1 MKSSG
6 IGGQAVIEGVMMQ
19 NQDVYAVAVR
29 KPDGEIEVAKDTWQA
44 FTKKHKAF
52 NIPFVRGIFNFVD
65 SMRLGMRILTFSA
78 GFYEEEAGAET
89 GGSTASE
96 TDRRKD
102 GLTEA
107 EEKKEEKNGEEEKEG
122 KGESLLM
129 GLVMALA
136 VVLALGIFFVLPMFL
151 SNLFRSFVTSR
162 ALMGL
167 IEGVI
172 RLVIF
177 VGYVLLISLM
187 KDIRRVFMYH
197 GAEHK
202 CINCVEHGLDLTVEN
217 VRRSSKQHKR
227 CGTSFL
233 LFVVF
238 ISILFS
244 MVIQVDSVWLKIAL
258 RILLIPVIAGISYEI
273 LKLAGRSDNWLINLV
288 SKPGLLLQ
296 RLTTREP
303 EDDMI
308 EVAIRSVE
316 EVFDWR
322 AYEAENFGKSFPEG
336 GKDPE
341 AADASGKE
349 AAASG
354 EAG

>member
-29 KPDGEIEVAKDTWQA
+29 KPDGEIEVAKDTWQT
-44 FTKKHKAF
+44 FTKKHRAL
-52 NIPFVRGIFNFVD
+52 NVPFVRGIFNFID
-65 SMRLGMRILTFSA
+65 SMRLGMKILSFSA
-78 GFYEEEAGAET
+78 SFYEEEEEEKG
-89 GGSTASE
+89 
-96 TDRRKD
+96 KD
-102 GLTEA
+102 
-107 EEKKEEKNGEEEKEG
+107 EKKE
-122 KGESLLM
+122 SVIM
-129 GLVMALA
+129 GIAMAAA
-136 VVLALGIFFVLPMFL
+136 VVLGLGIFFVLPMFL
-151 SNLFRSFVTSR
+151 SNLFRRVIESR
-162 ALMGL
+162 ALMGF

-172 RLVIF
+172 RLAIF

-202 CINCVEHGLDLTVEN
+202 CINCVEHGLDLTLEN
-217 VRRSSKQHKR
+217 VKKSSKQHKR

-238 ISILFS
+238 VSILFS
-244 MVIQVDSVWLKIAL
+244 MVIQVDDVWLKALL

-273 LKLAGRSDNWLINLV
+273 LKLAGRSDNWLINLI

-316 EVFDWR
+316 EVFDWK
-322 AYEAENFGKSFPEG
+322 AYETENFGKVFE
-336 GKDPE
+336 E
-341 AADASGKE
+341 
-349 AAASG
+349 
-354 EAG
+354 

>member
-19 NQDVYAVAVR
+19 NQDAYAVAVR
-29 KPDGEIEVAKDTWQA
+29 KPDGEIEVEKDTWQT
-44 FTKKHKAF
+44 FTKKHKALD
-52 NIPFVRGIFNFVD
+52 IPFVRGIFNFID
-65 SMRLGMRILTFSA
+65 SMRLGMKILSFSA
-78 GFYEEEAGAET
+78 SFHEEE
-89 GGSTASE
+89 
-96 TDRRKD
+96 
-102 GLTEA
+102 
-107 EEKKEEKNGEEEKEG
+107 EENGNGPEKSGK
-122 KGESLLM
+122 KGEKTESLVM
-129 GLVMALA
+129 GLVMVLA
-136 VVLALGIFFVLPMFL
+136 VILALGIFFVLPMFL
-151 SNLFRSFVTSR
+151 SGLFRSFVESR

-177 VGYVLLISLM
+177 IGYVLLISLM

-217 VRRSSKQHKR
+217 VRKSSKQHKR

-238 ISILFS
+238 VSILFS
-244 MVIQVDSVWLKIAL
+244 MVIQVDTVWLKALL
-258 RILLIPVIAGISYEI
+258 RILLIPAIAGISYEI
-273 LKLAGRSDNWLINLV
+273 LKLAGRSDNWLVNLV

-296 RLTTREP
+296 GLTTREP

-316 EVFDWR
+316 EVFDWK
-322 AYEAENFGKSFPEG
+322 AYEAENFGRIFPE
-336 GKDPE
+336 E
-341 AADASGKE
+341 RMSSESGSISE
-349 AAASG
+349 NEAASG
-354 EAG
+354 SQASSTFGETG

>member
-29 KPDGEIEVAKDTWQA
+29 KPDGEIEVAKDTWQT

-52 NIPFVRGIFNFVD
+52 NIPFVRGIFNFID
-65 SMRLGMRILTFSA
+65 SMRLGMKILTFSA
-78 GFYEEEAGAET
+78 SFYEEEEEKGTEET
-89 GGSTASE
+89 RVD
-96 TDRRKD
+96 DRSRDEKEKSGKD
-102 GLTEA
+102 
-107 EEKKEEKNGEEEKEG
+107 EKKE
-122 KGESLLM
+122 SLVM
-129 GLVMALA
+129 GLAMALA
-136 VVLALGIFFVLPMFL
+136 VVLGLGIFFVLPMFL
-151 SNLFRSFVTSR
+151 SNLFRRFVESR

-172 RLVIF
+172 RLAIF
-177 VGYVLLISLM
+177 MGYVLLISLM

-217 VRRSSKQHKR
+217 VRKSSKQHKR

-238 ISILFS
+238 VSILFS
-244 MVIQVDSVWLKIAL
+244 MVIQVDVVWLKALL

-273 LKLAGRSDNWLINLV
+273 LKLAGRSDNWLINLI
-288 SKPGLLLQ
+288 SKPGLMLQ
-296 RLTTREP
+296 GLTTREP

-322 AYEAENFGKSFPEG
+322 AYQSENFGKTFPGTE
-336 GKDPE
+336 E
-341 AADASGKE
+341 E
-349 AAASG
+349 G
-354 EAG
+354 EAIEETEASCGERLSGAGEKE

>member
-19 NQDVYAVAVR
+19 NQDMYAVAVR
-29 KPDGEIEVAKDTWQA
+29 KPDGEIEVAKDTWQT
-44 FTKKHKAF
+44 FTKKHKAL
-52 NIPFVRGIFNFVD
+52 NIPFVRGIFNFID
-65 SMRLGMRILTFSA
+65 SMRLGMKILSFSA
-78 GFYEEEAGAET
+78 GFYEEEDEAG
-89 GGSTASE
+89 
-96 TDRRKD
+96 
-102 GLTEA
+102 
-107 EEKKEEKNGEEEKEG
+107 EKKQKAAEHDGGEEKEG
-122 KGESLLM
+122 KMGESLMM
-129 GLVMALA
+129 GFAMALA

-162 ALMGL
+162 ALMGFL
-167 IEGVI
+167 EGVI
-172 RLVIF
+172 RLAIF

-217 VRRSSKQHKR
+217 VRKSSKQHKR

-238 ISILFS
+238 VSILFS
-244 MVIQVDSVWLKIAL
+244 MVIQVDQVWLKIVL

-273 LKLAGRSDNWLINLV
+273 LKLAGRSDNWLINLI

-322 AYEAENFGKSFPEG
+322 TYERENFGRTFPE
-336 GKDPE
+336 
-341 AADASGKE
+341 ASENAGKE
-349 AAASG
+349 KTSGG
-354 EAG
+354 EA

>member
-19 NQDVYAVAVR
+19 NRDIYAVAVR
-29 KPDGEIEVAKDTWQA
+29 KPDGEIEVAKDTWQT
-44 FTKKHKAF
+44 FTRKHPSF
-52 NIPFVRGIFNFVD
+52 NVPFVRGIFNFID
-65 SMRLGMRILTFSA
+65 SMRLGMKILTFSA
-78 GFYEEEAGAET
+78 SFYEEEET
-89 GGSTASE
+89 GEGE
-96 TDRRKD
+96 EK
-102 GLTEA
+102 
-107 EEKKEEKNGEEEKEG
+107 EEKKEKKDEKK
-122 KGESLLM
+122 ESLLM
-129 GLVMALA
+129 GLSMALA
-136 VVLALGIFFVLPMFL
+136 MVLAVGIFFVLPTLL
-151 SNLFRSFVTSR
+151 SGLFQSFVESR
-162 ALMGL
+162 AVMGL

-172 RLVIF
+172 RLAIF

-217 VRRSSKQHKR
+217 VRKSSKQHKR

-238 ISILFS
+238 VSILFS
-244 MVIQVDSVWLKIAL
+244 MVIQVDEVWLKILL

-273 LKLAGRSDNWLINLV
+273 LKLAGRSDNWLINLI

-322 AYEAENFGKSFPEG
+322 EYEREAFGRDFSET
-336 GKDPE
+336 
-341 AADASGKE
+341 
-349 AAASG
+349 
-354 EAG
+354 

>member
-29 KPDGEIEVAKDTWQA
+29 KPDGEIEVAKDTWLT

-52 NIPFVRGIFNFVD
+52 NIPFVRGIFNFID
-65 SMRLGMRILTFSA
+65 SMRLGMKILTFSA
-78 GFYEEEAGAET
+78 GFYEEEEEAGAG
-89 GGSTASE
+89 GGSAAEKSRKTAGVQKE
-96 TDRRKD
+96 KD
-102 GLTEA
+102 G
-107 EEKKEEKNGEEEKEG
+107 KEERDGQDKKDGNGE

-129 GLVMALA
+129 GLAMALA
-136 VVLALGIFFVLPMFL
+136 LVLALGIFFVLPMFL
-151 SNLFRSFVTSR
+151 SNLFRTFVTSR

-172 RLVIF
+172 RLGIF

-217 VRRSSKQHKR
+217 VRKSSKQHKR

-238 ISILFS
+238 VSILFS
-244 MVIQVDSVWLKIAL
+244 MVIQVDNVWMKISL

-273 LKLAGRSDNWLINLV
+273 LKLAGRSDNWLVNLI

-322 AYEAENFGKSFPEG
+322 AYEAENFGKAFPEETE
-336 GKDPE
+336 GK
-341 AADASGKE
+341 ASG
-349 AAASG
+349 ASSASG
-354 EAG
+354 GA

>member
-29 KPDGEIEVAKDTWQA
+29 KPDGEIEVAKDTWQT
-44 FTKKHKAF
+44 FTKKHKAL
-52 NIPFVRGIFNFVD
+52 NIPFVRGIFNFID
-65 SMRLGMRILTFSA
+65 SMRLGMKILSFSA
-78 GFYEEEAGAET
+78 SFYEEEEGEGQKEAGKQGKEKT
-89 GGSTASE
+89 GTN
-96 TDRRKD
+96 
-102 GLTEA
+102 
-107 EEKKEEKNGEEEKEG
+107 EKKE
-122 KGESLLM
+122 SLVM
-129 GLVMALA
+129 GLAMVLA

-151 SNLFRSFVTSR
+151 ANLFRSHVESR

-167 IEGVI
+167 IEGLI
-172 RLVIF
+172 RLAIF
-177 VGYVLLISLM
+177 IGYVLLISFM

-202 CINCVEHGLDLTVEN
+202 CINCVEHGLELNVEN
-217 VRRSSKQHKR
+217 VRKSSKQHKR

-238 ISILFS
+238 VSILFS
-244 MVIQVDSVWLKIAL
+244 MVIQVDVVWLKALL

-273 LKLAGRSDNWLINLV
+273 LKLAGRSDNWLVNLV

-308 EVAIRSVE
+308 EVAICSVE

-322 AYEAENFGKSFPEG
+322 AYEAENFGRSFPE
-336 GKDPE
+336 K
-341 AADASGKE
+341 AA
-349 AAASG
+349 
-354 EAG
+354 EAGSALEGAKVSGGSETLTPGTAR

>member
-19 NQDVYAVAVR
+19 NQDMYAVAVR
-29 KPDGEIEVAKDTWQA
+29 KPDGEIEVAKDTWQT
-44 FTKKHKAF
+44 FTKKHKAL
-52 NIPFVRGIFNFVD
+52 NIPFVRGIFNFID
-65 SMRLGMRILTFSA
+65 SMRLGMKILSFSA
-78 GFYEEEAGAET
+78 GFYEEEDEAG
-89 GGSTASE
+89 
-96 TDRRKD
+96 
-102 GLTEA
+102 
-107 EEKKEEKNGEEEKEG
+107 EKKQKAAEHDGGEEKEG
-122 KGESLLM
+122 KMGESLMM
-129 GLVMALA
+129 GFAMALA
-136 VVLALGIFFVLPMFL
+136 VALALGIFFVLPMFL

-162 ALMGL
+162 ALMGFL
-167 IEGVI
+167 EGVI
-172 RLVIF
+172 RLAIF

-217 VRRSSKQHKR
+217 VRKSSKQHKR

-238 ISILFS
+238 VSILFS
-244 MVIQVDSVWLKIAL
+244 MVIQVDQVWLKIVL

-273 LKLAGRSDNWLINLV
+273 LKLAGRSDNWLINLI

-322 AYEAENFGKSFPEG
+322 TYERENFGRKFPE
-336 GKDPE
+336 
-341 AADASGKE
+341 ASENAGKE
-349 AAASG
+349 KTSGG
-354 EAG
+354 EA

>member
-29 KPDGEIEVAKDTWQA
+29 KPDGEIEVSKDTWQT
-44 FTKKHKAF
+44 FTKKHRAL
-52 NIPFVRGIFNFVD
+52 NVPFVRGIFNFID
-65 SMRLGMRILTFSA
+65 SMRLGMKILSFSA
-78 GFYEEEAGAET
+78 SFYEEEEET
-89 GGSTASE
+89 EKGR
-96 TDRRKD
+96 D
-102 GLTEA
+102 
-107 EEKKEEKNGEEEKEG
+107 EKKE
-122 KGESLLM
+122 SVIM
-129 GLVMALA
+129 GIAMAA
-136 VVLALGIFFVLPMFL
+136 AMVLALGIFFVLPMFL
-151 SNLFRSFVTSR
+151 SNLFRRFIDSR
-162 ALMGL
+162 ALMGF

-172 RLVIF
+172 RLAIF

-217 VRRSSKQHKR
+217 VKKSSKQHKR

-238 ISILFS
+238 VSILFS
-244 MVIQVDSVWLKIAL
+244 MVIQVDDVWLKALL

-273 LKLAGRSDNWLINLV
+273 LKLAGRSDNWLINFI

-316 EVFDWR
+316 EVFDWK
-322 AYEAENFGKSFPEG
+322 AYEAENFGKVFE
-336 GKDPE
+336 E
-341 AADASGKE
+341 
-349 AAASG
+349 
-354 EAG
+354 

>member
-29 KPDGEIEVAKDTWQA
+29 KPDGEIEVAKDTWQT

-52 NIPFVRGIFNFVD
+52 NIPFVRGIFNFID

-78 GFYEEEAGAET
+78 SFYEEEEEAGESGT
-89 GGSTASE
+89 GERKSE
-96 TDRRKD
+96 GR
-102 GLTEA
+102 EA
-107 EEKKEEKNGEEEKEG
+107 EHAAREGSGEG
-122 KGESLLM
+122 LLM
-129 GLVMALA
+129 GFAMVLA

-151 SNLFRSFVTSR
+151 SNLFRRFVESR

-172 RLVIF
+172 RLAIF

-202 CINCVEHGLDLTVEN
+202 CINCVERGLDLTVEN
-217 VRRSSKQHKR
+217 VRKSSKQHKR

-238 ISILFS
+238 VSILFS
-244 MVIQVDSVWLKIAL
+244 MVIQVESVWLKIAL

-273 LKLAGRSDNWLINLV
+273 LKLAGRSDNWLVNLV

-322 AYEAENFGKSFPEG
+322 AYEAENFGKKFSESMQE
-336 GKDPE
+336 E
-341 AADASGKE
+341 AGEASSV
-349 AAASG
+349 SG
-354 EAG
+354 EA